1 MTVTPPVPHPRHARL
16 GANPTLEM
24 LEYIRAAMAA
34 EGGPVSRNRLLGV
47 LASWGHM
54 TSRRSLNAALAF
66 FADDGIVHEDNDG
79 LPWVPASRSGSTLPG
94 RKGRSG

>member
-1 MTVTPPVPHPRHARL
+1 MTVTPPIPRPRHARL

-34 EGGPVSRNRLLGV
+34 AGGPISRNRLLGV

-66 FADDGIVHEDNDG
+66 FADDGIVAEDTGG
-79 LPWVPASRSGSTLPG
+79 LIWVPTARANAPAQGRGSRSG
-94 RKGRSG
+94 